1 MVSYKQVEEFAL
13 TLPETTAAP
22 SYNNSPALKVNR
34 KGMARLR
41 VEMSDQI
48 DDLTGEPYRDVLTL
62 RLADLGVKE
71 ALLADDPDTYF
82 TIPHLDGYAYVLI
95 RLDRV
100 DEQELRE
107 LIVES
112 WMAIAPKRAI
122 KRFQAEADPSQVE
135 GTDESGT

>member
-1 MVSYKQVEEFAL
+1 MVSYQQVEEFAL
-13 TLPETTAAP
+13 TLPETTTAP
-22 SYNNSPALKVNR
+22 SYNNSPSLKVNK

-71 ALLADDPDTYF
+71 ALLADDPGTYF
-82 TIPHLDGYAYVLI
+82 TIPHLDGYPYVLI
-95 RLDRV
+95 RLDRI

-122 KRFQAEADPSQVE
+122 KQYLAESEQAR
-135 GTDESGT
+135 

>member
-1 MVSYKQVEEFAL
+1 MVTYQQVEEFAL
-13 TLPETTAAP
+13 TLPETTTAP
-22 SYNNSPALKVNR
+22 SYNNSPSLKVNG

-48 DDLTGEPYRDVLTL
+48 DDLTGEPYHDILTL

-71 ALLADDPDTYF
+71 ALLADDPETFF
-82 TIPHLDGYAYVLI
+82 TIPHLDGYPYVLI
-95 RLDRV
+95 RLDRA

-112 WMAIAPKRAI
+112 WLAIAPKRAI
-122 KRFQAEADPSQVE
+122 KQFRADI
-135 GTDESGT
+135 